1 VFYAKYQSHEQ
12 RCATR
17 PLVHWLV
24 QKTSNENEATPKKR
38 KGARSKDL
46 QWKKRQPSKNAKGLI
61 QKTSDEKRGNPWKT
75 QRGSFKRPLM
85 KKEPTPEKRKGAHS
99 KDLDE
104 KEAIS
109 KNAKGFA
116 HSKDLRQKK
125 EAILKNA
132 KGFVQKTF
140 DEQRDNHRKSLV
152 PHRKST
158 NLHNN
163 LKEVSSQPY
172 WIWVPMF
179 TAAKECVIMHGRVGH
194 WHATGFANQMV
205 EDGDHIVLV

>member
-1 VFYAKYQSHEQ
+1 MKM
-12 RCATR
+12 
-17 PLVHWLV
+17 
-24 QKTSNENEATPKKR
+24 
-38 KGARSKDL
+38 
-46 QWKKRQPSKNAKGLI
+46 RQPQKNAKGLI
-61 QKTSDEKRGNPWKT
+61 QKTSNEKRGNPRKT

-85 KKEPTPEKRKGAHS
+85 KKEATPEKRKGAHS
-99 KDLDE
+99 KDLWWKKRQPPKNVKGLIQKTSDK